1 MIAAQLI
8 YFPGIPSDIFG
19 TVFDR
24 VGFIRMDINE
34 SPISPA
40 ITMTKEERD
49 WSMWSHFSTLSVLAG
64 IPGFIGPAVIWYMK
78 KDESAVIAEQAKES
92 LNFQISMFIYLVIS
106 AVLMLVLI
114 GFVLFP
120 IVLIADIVLAVIA
133 GVRAGEGVA
142 YRYPMTIRF
151 L

>member
-1 MIAAQLI
+1 M
-8 YFPGIPSDIFG
+8 G
-19 TVFDR
+19 
-24 VGFIRMDINE
+24 MDINE
-34 SPISPA
+34 PAISPA
-40 ITMTKEERD
+40 ISMTKEERD
-49 WSMWSHFSTLSVLAG
+49 WSMWSHFSTLSVLVG
-64 IPGFIGPAVIWYMK
+64 IPGFIGPTVIWYMK

-106 AVLMLVLI
+106 AILMLVI
-114 GFVLFP
+114 VGFILFP
-120 IVLIADIVLAVIA
+120 LVLIADLVLAVIA

>member
-1 MIAAQLI
+1 
-8 YFPGIPSDIFG
+8 
-19 TVFDR
+19 
-24 VGFIRMDINE
+24 MDINE
-34 SPISPA
+34 PDISPA

-49 WSMWSHFSTLSVLAG
+49 WSMWSHFSTLSVLVG
-64 IPGFIGPAVIWYMK
+64 IPGFIGPAVIWFMK
-78 KDESAVIAEQAKES
+78 KDESTVIAEQAKES

-106 AVLMLVLI
+106 AILMLVII
-114 GFVLFP
+114 GFILFP
-120 IVLIADIVLAVIA
+120 LVLIADLVLAVIA

>member
-1 MIAAQLI
+1 M
-8 YFPGIPSDIFG
+8 G
-19 TVFDR
+19 
-24 VGFIRMDINE
+24 MDINE
-34 SPISPA
+34 PAISPA
-40 ITMTKEERD
+40 ISMTKEERD
-49 WSMWSHFSTLSVLAG
+49 WSMWSHFSTLSVLVG

-78 KDESAVIAEQAKES
+78 KDKSAVIAEQAKES

-106 AVLMLVLI
+106 AILMLVI
-114 GFVLFP
+114 VGFILFP
-120 IVLIADIVLAVIA
+120 LVLIADLVLAVIA

>member
-1 MIAAQLI
+1 
-8 YFPGIPSDIFG
+8 
-19 TVFDR
+19 
-24 VGFIRMDINE
+24 
-34 SPISPA
+34 
-40 ITMTKEERD
+40 MTKEERD
-49 WSMWSHFSTLSVLAG
+49 WSMWAHFSTLSVLVG
-64 IPGFIGPAVIWYMK
+64 IPGFIGPAVIWFMK
-78 KDESAVIAEQAKES
+78 KDESAVIAGQAKES

-120 IVLIADIVLAVIA
+120 LVLIADIVLAVIA

>member
-1 MIAAQLI
+1 M
-8 YFPGIPSDIFG
+8 G
-19 TVFDR
+19 
-24 VGFIRMDINE
+24 MDINE
-34 SPISPA
+34 SAISPA
-40 ITMTKEERD
+40 TSMTKEERD

-64 IPGFIGPAVIWYMK
+64 IPGFIGPAVIWFMK

-120 IVLIADIVLAVIA
+120 LVIIADIVLAIIA

>member
-1 MIAAQLI
+1 M
-8 YFPGIPSDIFG
+8 
-19 TVFDR
+19 V
-24 VGFIRMDINE
+24 MDINE
-34 SPISPA
+34 PDISPA

-49 WSMWSHFSTLSVLAG
+49 WSMWSHFSTLSVLVG
-64 IPGFIGPAVIWYMK
+64 IPGFIGPAVIWFMK
-78 KDESAVIAEQAKES
+78 KDESTVIAEQAKES

-106 AVLMLVLI
+106 AILMLVII
-114 GFVLFP
+114 GFILFP
-120 IVLIADIVLAVIA
+120 LVLIADLVLAVIA

>member
-1 MIAAQLI
+1 
-8 YFPGIPSDIFG
+8 
-19 TVFDR
+19 
-24 VGFIRMDINE
+24 MDINE
-34 SPISPA
+34 PAISPA
-40 ITMTKEERD
+40 IGMTKEERD
-49 WSMWSHFSTLSVLAG
+49 WSMWSHFSTLSVLVG

-78 KDESAVIAEQAKES
+78 KDESAVIAAQAKES

-106 AVLMLVLI
+106 AILMLVLV